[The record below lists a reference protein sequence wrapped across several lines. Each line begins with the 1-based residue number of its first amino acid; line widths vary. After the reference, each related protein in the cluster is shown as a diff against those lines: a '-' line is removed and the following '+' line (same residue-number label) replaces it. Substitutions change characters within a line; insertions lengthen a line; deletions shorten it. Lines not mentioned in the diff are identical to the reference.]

1 MQTCRHA
8 DIQTYRHT
16 DIQTYRHT
24 NIHTYIHACMH
35 TCIHTYIHTYI
46 TSHHIT
52 SHYITSHYIKLRY
65 LTLTLTLTLTY
76 MHACMHACK
85 HTYVHVY
92 IYNYIYVR
100 YIWYTNH
107 IDSFFPWSFKA
118 LCHRMHQCPMA
129 SMASLNKFH
138 LFIPETPVKVPF
150 FHIFQFK
157 LYHHLSTVF
166 FVSSKIDVNNLVQ
179 GAEGSGRGGSFAFA
193 CHSHPPS
200 LHLAVPWY
208 LHCCKGNRSSCI
220 LPAGAASLGDVSR
233 PE

>member
-1 MQTCRHA
+1 
-8 DIQTYRHT
+8 
-16 DIQTYRHT
+16 
-24 NIHTYIHACMH
+24 
-35 TCIHTYIHTYI
+35 
-46 TSHHIT
+46 
-52 SHYITSHYIKLRY
+52 
-65 LTLTLTLTLTY
+65 
-76 MHACMHACK
+76 MHACK

-166 FVSSKIDVNNLVQ
+166 LYPAKSMSTTWSKEQKEVGEVV
-179 GAEGSGRGGSFAFA
+179 R
-193 CHSHPPS
+193 
-200 LHLAVPWY
+200 LHLRVIAIHRRFIWPC
-208 LHCCKGNRSSCI
+208 HDTCI
-220 LPAGAASLGDVSR
+220 VAKAIDLRVFCLPERQV
-233 PE
+233 